1 MQAPQLSRRERK
13 KRENRQ
19 RIVQA
24 AIDLFQAQGFDHT
37 PIEAITEKA
46 DVSRGTFFN
55 HFASKESVLAEIAA
69 LEMEHLEQLVDTELS
84 ALPSAVAQIR
94 HLMRALVE
102 DTRPYMHVTRYVLLE
117 TMMHHP
123 GEEASTA
130 RLSGILI
137 ALVEHGQHP
146 SHRME
151 NMSMFQ
157 AIVMT
162 LLPYSIGT
170 PQPGSSPFQ
179 TSS

>member
-1 MQAPQLSRRERK
+1 M
-13 KRENRQ
+13 
-19 RIVQA
+19 
-24 AIDLFQAQGFDHT
+24 
-37 PIEAITEKA
+37 
-46 DVSRGTFFN
+46 
-55 HFASKESVLAEIAA
+55 LAEIAA

-137 ALVEHGQHP
+137 ALVEHGQHQGEIRAGLAP
-146 SHRME
+146 AEVAYAIASAYLSAFLGWMDT
-151 NMSMFQ
+151 Q
-157 AIVMT
+157 ADT
-162 LLPYSIGT
+162 
-170 PQPGSSPFQ
+170 SPVVGNVVDMLFEGIAGPAYQ
-179 TSS
+179 RARAKGEKE